1 MTQQEIHDQAIKTVE
16 TVIAAGHPEVMINDQ
31 GKRRPLA
38 QVAIAGLKITPKV
51 MAAIAAGKTPTEDRI
66 KAMLVEELKTS

>member
-1 MTQQEIHDQAIKTVE
+1 MTHEKIHAEATNTIE

-31 GKRRPLA
+31 GGRRPLA
-38 QVAIAGLKITPKV
+38 QIAIAGLKITPKV
-51 MAAIAAGKTPTEDRI
+51 MAAIAAGEALTEDRI